1 MNRITQLLII
11 LLLLVHAAPGQ
22 NAGAPSTKQ
31 RIENYLTALEGVG
44 FQGSVLVT
52 LQGEV
57 LLSNGYGFL
66 DRQAATRNSVGTIYD
81 IGSITKQFTA
91 AAILKL
97 EMEGKLSVEDPL
109 SKYFPDLPA
118 DKKNITLHDL
128 LRHQSGLIA
137 NIGGDYEKISEE
149 EFVRQVFASGLR
161 FEVGSAFSYSNIGYS
176 LLAMIIEKVSGQSYE
191 MYLYENLW
199 KPADMETTG
208 YTRPEFSARGIAV
221 GYDQDDKAWG
231 SPIDRAWD
239 HTAPYWHL
247 KGNGG
252 ILSTLGDMYKWHVA
266 LRGDSILSA
275 EAKRKL
281 YTPRL
286 RAGENEN
293 SYYAYGWDISKTDR
307 NTTQAWHNGTNHIFY
322 ADVVRYLDEDVAL
335 ITLSNKFH
343 PNFNGVNREL
353 SRIIFDEHYS
363 PEIPVA
369 DNETNRDFTQRI
381 IAALDSSGLQQ
392 AKEVYNMK
400 NDRESLLE
408 FMMRDE
414 GFSRLDEGRPEE
426 AMRLFEMNVFVHPA
440 SSRALQGLAEGYM
453 ETGRDEPA
461 LEFFRKSL
469 QINPDN
475 LFVKDMIRKLEK

>member
-1 MNRITQLLII
+1 MKRITQLLIV
-11 LLLLVHAAPGQ
+11 LLLLAQAAPGQ

-44 FQGSVLVT
+44 FQGSVLVA
-52 LQGEV
+52 LRGEV
-57 LLSNGYGFL
+57 LLSKGYGFL
-66 DRQAATRNSVGTIYD
+66 DRQAASRNSVEAIYD

-97 EMEGKLSVEDPL
+97 EMEGKLSTEDPL

-128 LRHQSGLIA
+128 LRHQSGLIG

-149 EFVRQVFASGLR
+149 EFVRQVFASALR

-176 LLAMIIEKVSGQSYE
+176 LLAMIIEKVSGHSYE

-199 KPADMETTG
+199 KPARMETTG
-208 YTRPEFSARGIAV
+208 YTRPDFSARDIAV

-231 SPIDRAWD
+231 RPIDRAWD

-252 ILSTLGDMYKWHVA
+252 ILSTIGDMYKWHVA
-266 LRGDSILSA
+266 LLGDDILSA

-286 RAGENEN
+286 RVGENDK

-322 ADVVRYLDEDVAL
+322 ADIAHYLDEDAAL
-335 ITLSNKFH
+335 IMLSNKFH
-343 PNFNGVNREL
+343 PNFNGLNREL

-363 PEIPVA
+363 PETPVA
-369 DNETNRDFTQRI
+369 DNESNRLFTRRI

-392 AKEVYNMK
+392 AKAEYQRK
-400 NDRESLLE
+400 GEQESLLE

-414 GFSRLDEGRPEE
+414 GFSRLDDGRPEE

-453 ETGRDEPA
+453 ETGKDAPA
-461 LEFFRKSL
+461 LEFFRRSL
-469 QINPDN
+469 HINPDN
-475 LFVKDMIRKLEK
+475 PFVKDMIRKLEK

>member
-1 MNRITQLLII
+1 MKRITQFLIV
-11 LLLLVHAAPGQ
+11 LLVLVHTSRGQ
-22 NAGAPSTKQ
+22 DDGALETKQ

-44 FQGSVLVT
+44 FHGSVLVA
-52 LQGEV
+52 LRGEV
-57 LLSNGYGFL
+57 LLSKGYGFL

-118 DKKNITLHDL
+118 DKKSITLHDL

-149 EFVRQVFASGLR
+149 EFVRQVFASALR

-176 LLAMIIEKVSGQSYE
+176 LLAIVIEKVSGQSYE

-199 KPADMETTG
+199 KPARMETTG
-208 YTRPEFSARGIAV
+208 YTRPDFSAQDIAV
-221 GYDQDDKAWG
+221 GYDQDDRAWG
-231 SPIDRAWD
+231 RPIDRAWD

-266 LRGDSILSA
+266 LLGDEILSA

-293 SYYAYGWDISKTDR
+293 SFYAYGWDVSKTDR
-307 NTTQAWHNGTNHIFY
+307 NTTRAWHSGTNHIFY
-322 ADVVRYLDEDVAL
+322 ADVVRYLDENVAL
-335 ITLSNKFH
+335 IMLSNKFH

-353 SRIIFDEHYS
+353 SRIIFYEHYS

-369 DNETNRDFTQRI
+369 DNETNRDFTRRI

-392 AKEVYNMK
+392 AKEVYNKK

-414 GFSRLDEGRPEE
+414 GFSRLDDGRPEE
-426 AMRLFEMNVFVHPA
+426 AMRVFEMNVFVHPA
-440 SSRALQGLAEGYM
+440 SYRALQGLAEGYM

-461 LEFFRKSL
+461 LEFFRQSL
-469 QINPDN
+469 RINPDN